1 METIILSGCNKKT
14 IIVKMGAYF
23 FTLGA
28 LYQNKHSLTIESL
41 YEHLSFSSCEEEMN
55 CCVRIALYFFH
66 HQGITIDTM

>member
-1 METIILSGCNKKT
+1 MIKRLLQQKN
-14 IIVKMGAYF
+14 AYF
-23 FTLGA
+23 DTGA
-28 LYQNKHSLTIESL
+28 LYRNKRFLAIESL